1 MLKRLMLC
9 TCVSLLALSVPSIIF
24 ASSEYKKEYKMSVVV
39 GPKLPWGAGATKFAD
54 LVRERTDGRINIKVY
69 TSSSLMAGK
78 QTNEFLIH
86 RQGVADF
93 CFASTINWS
102 TTIKPLNLFNLPFFF
117 PDYKALDAVTQG
129 EVGKEIESLLN
140 NKGVTLL
147 AWGENGFREITNS
160 KRPIKKPE
168 DLVGMKVRVVGT
180 PIFIEIM
187 KALGGNP
194 VNMNWGDAQVAFQ
207 QGVVDGQENPVVAI
221 EIPVKI
227 WQFHQYATIWHYVI
241 DPLMLTV
248 NNKVMAS
255 FSAKDQEIIRQA
267 AIEAA
272 DEQRLVVRKG
282 LIAPDL
288 SALKTLEENGMEV
301 TVLDDATRAEFK
313 AKTTAVYEKWV
324 PVVGED
330 LVKKAEAAIAGSRK

>member
-1 MLKRLMLC
+1 MIKR
-9 TCVSLLALSVPSIIF
+9 SLLFTFLSLLLLSLPFSALAETP
-24 ASSEYKKEYKMSVVV
+24 YKKEYKMSVVV
-39 GPKLPWGAGATKFAD
+39 GPKLPWGAGATKFTD
-54 LVRERTDGRINIKVY
+54 LVRERTEGRVNIKVY

-129 EVGKEIESLLN
+129 EVGKEISTMLED
-140 NKGVTLL
+140 KGVTLL

-160 KRPIKKPE
+160 KRAITKPE
-168 DLVGMKVRVVGT
+168 DMVGLKIRVVGT
-180 PIFIEIM
+180 PLFIDTM

-227 WQFHQYATIWHYVI
+227 WQFHKYATIWRYVI

-248 NNKVMAS
+248 NNKVLAS
-255 FSAKDQEIIRQA
+255 FSDEDREIIKKA
-267 AIEAA
+267 AVEAA
-272 DEQRLVVRKG
+272 AEQLAVVRKG

-301 TVLDDATRAEFK
+301 TVLDEKTRAQFK
-313 AKTTAVYEKWV
+313 AKTTGVYEKWV
-324 PVVGED
+324 PQIGEA
-330 LVKKAEAAIAGSRK
+330 LVKKAEAAVAGSR